1 MCEQAQSYKRKGA
14 DATLGHMTRSETDS
28 TLHAG
33 LLNESRRTRCGILST
48 LAVNGYLH
56 HLIELG
62 IAPTVRLHRLM
73 VLSCAAELLGD
84 GLNIFCGQAI
94 LGLVRQKT
102 IQDRGQLRQGCE
114 LDIFR
119 LHTVVVDDVLIAV
132 ARKANDGV
140 PRNITHD
147 HANHVIVA
155 GDLHGIRSLFRAV
168 AGQEVVAAI
177 AVDMRLPCPCLGFDV
192 NDTAQGAT
200 IRWSISA
207 RRGLP

>member
-14 DATLGHMTRSETDS
+14 DATSGHMTQSETDS

-48 LAVNGYLH
+48 LAANGYLH
-56 HLIELG
+56 HSIELG

-84 GLNIFCGQAI
+84 GLDIFCGQAI

-119 LHTVVVDDVLIAV
+119 LHTVIVDDVLIQDIIGKLR
-132 ARKANDGV
+132 RKNIEVLAAGIGEDRERVKEIYGNDNYIDISDLSAL
-140 PRNITHD
+140 PKTLTNI
-147 HANHVIVA
+147 VRKKVY
-155 GDLHGIRSLFRAV
+155 
-168 AGQEVVAAI
+168 AA
-177 AVDMRLPCPCLGFDV
+177 M
-192 NDTAQGAT
+192 
-200 IRWSISA
+200 
-207 RRGLP
+207 